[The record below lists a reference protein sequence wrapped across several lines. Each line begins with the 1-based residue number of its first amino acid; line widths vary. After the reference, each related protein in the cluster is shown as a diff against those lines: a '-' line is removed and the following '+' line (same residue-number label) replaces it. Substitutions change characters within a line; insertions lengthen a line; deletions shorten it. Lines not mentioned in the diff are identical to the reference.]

1 MHRVILGIR
10 VDNYKT
16 LKEALNK
23 IYAKNSKGKI
33 AVVSI
38 THVSIVNYINNI
50 SVMKIIFFLKI
61 Y

>member
-16 LKEALNK
+16 LKEALNE
-23 IYAKNSKGKI
+23 IAAKNLNANI
-33 AVVSI
+33 AVVPI
-38 THVSIVNYINNI
+38 THVSIVDYMKNI
-50 SVMKIIFFLKI
+50 SLKKIIFFLKS